1 MVEYPEKSVRHRW
14 TRERFRRSI
23 SDITFALA
31 FHSRYCIIEQHLLS
45 SSVIRRDRMYRSRIR
60 VLYEKR
66 ATWNETPLG
75 TIYYSRNFF
84 NGTNQ
89 IHLGQ
94 SRIRRFTVRLKFSG
108 THSWRQ
114 NVYIYIYSCLFFEWI
129 YSASGNDALKKDG
142 LKWFLREVNFKN
154 FSMWILNESIR
165 ISVRLY
171 NNFTMITGLFSTTI
185 NHFVNSLFF

>member
-1 MVEYPEKSVRHRW
+1 MKIRVKLVFITSFIHHEMSKILIEKGIEGINVEYPEKSVRHRW

-114 NVYIYIYSCLFFEWI
+114 NVYIYIQLFILRMDLFGVW
-129 YSASGNDALKKDG
+129 
-142 LKWFLREVNFKN
+142 KWCVEERWVK
-154 FSMWILNESIR
+154 
-165 ISVRLY
+165 
-171 NNFTMITGLFSTTI
+171 MIPKTG
-185 NHFVNSLFF
+185 

>member
-114 NVYIYIYSCLFFEWI
+114 NVYIYIQLFILRMDLFGVWKWCVEERW
-129 YSASGNDALKKDG
+129 

-154 FSMWILNESIR
+154 FSMWILNESMR

-185 NHFVNSLFF
+185 NHFLNSLFF

>member
-45 SSVIRRDRMYRSRIR
+45 SSVIRRDRMYTSRIR

-114 NVYIYIYSCLFFEWI
+114 NVYIYIYTVV
-129 YSASGNDALKKDG
+129 YSSNG
-142 LKWFLREVNFKN
+142 F
-154 FSMWILNESIR
+154 IR
-165 ISVRLY
+165 RLEMMRWRKMVK
-171 NNFTMITGLFSTTI
+171 MIPKTGLILRTFQCGFSTNRCEYLSDYI
-185 NHFVNSLFF
+185 II